1 MGSSLSLLITWL
13 TPTYSY
19 TPTASHRQLD
29 KPFVIIF
36 GSVPRSWNIE
46 EWKEV
51 SDKIRGGKSSS
62 TLRYITPYHSS
73 EGVSFE
79 GTLDAATLG
88 GAGFVSQVYHTPFSL
103 LPSGPPISG
112 PGPYSAFFIEVDPLP
127 STHPSL
133 INKFTFGVKNHNH
146 QGDQS
151 SLIYQCDF
159 TVPLA
164 TPQADH
170 NNKLQRLV
178 KVRIPFKELVPTF
191 RGRPSPDHTPFDPA
205 LTVSQISL
213 MVRSFFNVQSGN
225 FFLNVHRLGVE

>member
-1 MGSSLSLLITWL
+1 MGSSLSLLTTWL

-19 TPTASHRQLD
+19 TPTASHRPLD

-36 GSVPRSWNIE
+36 GSVPRPWTIDD
-46 EWKEV
+46 WKEV
-51 SDKIRGGKSSS
+51 SDKIRGGKSAS

-103 LPSGPPISG
+103 PRADS
-112 PGPYSAFFIEVDPLP
+112 YSAFFIDVDPLP
-127 STHPSL
+127 STHPL
-133 INKFTFGVKNHNH
+133 LNKFTFGVKNHNH

-170 NNKLQRLV
+170 NKLQRLV

-191 RGRPSPDHTPFDPA
+191 RGRPSPDHAPFDPA
-205 LTVSQISL
+205 LTISQISF

>member
-29 KPFVIIF
+29 KPFKN
-36 GSVPRSWNIE
+36 GKKSRT
-46 EWKEV
+46 
-51 SDKIRGGKSSS
+51 RYAGGKSAS

-88 GAGFVSQVYHTPFSL
+88 GAGFVSQVYNTPFSL

-127 STHPSL
+127 STHPL
-133 INKFTFGVKNHNH
+133 LNKFTFGVKNHNH

-170 NNKLQRLV
+170 K
-178 KVRIPFKELVPTF
+178 
-191 RGRPSPDHTPFDPA
+191 
-205 LTVSQISL
+205 
-213 MVRSFFNVQSGN
+213 
-225 FFLNVHRLGVE
+225 